1 MTEVTPA
8 DAPRALKSPA
18 ISFEFFPPKTEEM
31 ERGLWDTINR
41 LAPLSPKFVSVTYG
55 AGGSTRER
63 THSTIA
69 RILKEPDRPPAAHL
83 TCVGAPR
90 GEIDDVV
97 ARYHEVGV
105 RHIVALRGD
114 PAGGIGTAYAAHP
127 DGYQSSADLVAGIK
141 KRYPDIE
148 VSVSAYPEKHPESRD
163 FDADIDMLQ
172 AKVDAGAARA
182 ITQVFFDNDFYL
194 RYLDRVRARGINIPI
209 VPGIMPMHNFKQA
222 RNFVTRAGTSVPN
235 WLAEKFDG
243 LDDDAETR
251 KLVAATVAAG
261 QVQKLAKHGVDT
273 FHFYT
278 MNRADLV
285 FAISHLFGIPPK
297 GPQKAAGSMPVP
309 VSPKRTAL
317 LAAARERILV
327 LDGAMGTM
335 LQGLEYDEAAFRAGR
350 FGGFP
355 RHLR

>member
-1 MTEVTPA
+1 MSDMTPPA
-8 DAPRALKSPA
+8 PDGRLALKSPA
-18 ISFEFFPPKTEEM
+18 ISFEFFPPKTAEM

-41 LAPLSPKFVSVTYG
+41 LAPLSPNFVSVTYG

-69 RILKEPDRPPAAHL
+69 RILAETNLVPAAHL
-83 TCVGAPR
+83 TCVNAPR

-97 ARYHEVGV
+97 AQYHDVGV

-114 PAGGIGTAYAAHP
+114 PTTGIGTSYVAHP
-127 DGYQSSADLVAGIK
+127 DGYKTSAELVASIK

-148 VSVSAYPEKHPESRD
+148 VSVSAYPEKHPESPD
-163 FDADIDMLQ
+163 FDADIDVLK

-182 ITQVFFDNDFYL
+182 ITQVFFDNDLYF
-194 RYLDRVRARGINIPI
+194 RYLDRVRARGIDIPV

-222 RNFVTRAGTSVPN
+222 RNFVTRAGTTVPS

-243 LDDDAETR
+243 LDDDADTR

-285 FAISHLFGIPPK
+285 FAISHLLGIRPQ
-297 GPQKAAGSMPVP
+297 GAQKAA
-309 VSPKRTAL
+309 
-317 LAAARERILV
+317 
-327 LDGAMGTM
+327 
-335 LQGLEYDEAAFRAGR
+335 
-350 FGGFP
+350 
-355 RHLR
+355 